1 VVAGKRIGGILVYQ
15 QFTIIPQ
22 RLNYPQAT
30 SQLLNIISTT
40 GPRQFKYP
48 SILIKKVGAK
58 SVTIAIFDE

>member
-15 QFTIIPQ
+15 QFTIIPR
-22 RLNYPQAT
+22 RLYYPPAT
-30 SQLLNIISTT
+30 SQFLDDISTT

-48 SILIKKVGAK
+48 LILIKKVGVK